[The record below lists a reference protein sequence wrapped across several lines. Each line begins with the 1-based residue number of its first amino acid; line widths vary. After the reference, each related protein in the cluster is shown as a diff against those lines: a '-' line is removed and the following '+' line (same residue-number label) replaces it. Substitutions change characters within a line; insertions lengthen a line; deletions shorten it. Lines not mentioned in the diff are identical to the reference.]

1 MLLNYT
7 LYFIVY
13 TRLIFANIICKTYNI
28 LSSNN
33 IIVLTSL
40 PLFREMKHSF
50 LLYQYDCWD
59 DKMLNFTRSTQLFT
73 VVFCVFFYNHI
84 PMVTHL
90 PALAAIPIVS
100 SYSHVPRE

>member
-7 LYFIVY
+7 YFIVY

-73 VVFCVFFYNHI
+73 VVFCVFFTI
-84 PMVTHL
+84 TFPW
-90 PALAAIPIVS
+90 
-100 SYSHVPRE
+100 